1 MTLKAPARPGLS
13 LSPVSVRGRPL
24 HRTERQC
31 AALIQ
36 LVMTRL
42 RTRVARCAQPPTGRD
57 ARLST
62 RETKHRVAI
71 DLVRRQVVVV
81 AELAMT
87 WAAEVG
93 SP

>member
-1 MTLKAPARPGLS
+1 LDHRRS
-13 LSPVSVRGRPL
+13 LL
-24 HRTERQC
+24 NN
-31 AALIQ
+31 ANLA
-36 LVMTRL
+36 
-42 RTRVARCAQPPTGRD
+42 

-93 SP
+93 SPLATTALLAAAHR